1 MKMPITG
8 LMMGIIAIVIG
19 ILILAVPD
27 LLRWIL
33 GIGLIVVGI
42 LAILRK

>member
-1 MKMPITG
+1 
-8 LMMGIIAIVIG
+8 MGIIAIVVG
-19 ILILAVPD
+19 ILILVFPE

-33 GIGLIVVGI
+33 GIALIVLGI

>member
-1 MKMPITG
+1 MPRITG
-8 LMMGIIAIVIG
+8 LWMGIIAIVIG
-19 ILILAVPD
+19 VLILAVPD

-33 GIGLIVVGI
+33 GIGFIVVGI

>member
-1 MKMPITG
+1 MPKITG
-8 LMMGIIAIVIG
+8 LWMGIIAIVVG
-19 ILILAVPD
+19 ILILVFPE

-33 GIGLIVVGI
+33 GIALIVLGI

>member
-33 GIGLIVVGI
+33 GIGFIVVGM

>member
-1 MKMPITG
+1 MPKITG
-8 LMMGIIAIVIG
+8 LWMGIIAIVIG
-19 ILILAVPD
+19 ILILAIPD
-27 LLRWIL
+27 AIRWIL

>member
-1 MKMPITG
+1 MPRISGSVMG
-8 LMMGIIAIVIG
+8 LIAVVVG

-33 GIGLIVVGI
+33 GIGFIVMGV

>member
-1 MKMPITG
+1 MPKITG
-8 LMMGIIAIVIG
+8 LWMGIIAIVIG

-27 LLRWIL
+27 LLRWVL
-33 GIGLIVVGI
+33 GIGFIVVGL